1 MKYRQLALSL
11 VAGLT
16 VASAQAATPAHSY
29 VFSTGFS
36 DADVSW
42 SNATLS
48 DSGLNVGWDGQVAL
62 SNVLSS
68 PEYSLDLVLSL
79 DRTDWQRKV
88 LDFKGLSTDGGLYV
102 DFGQVSLS
110 DNAGAYVAS
119 SANVVS
125 ALSPVRLTFTR
136 TATGLFSSYVN
147 GALQFSFDDAAN
159 LTTFGTSGIFFKDD
173 AAGCGYCQT
182 GGSLAYVNVYDTAL
196 SAREVSSIG
205 NPVTPAVPEPESA
218 ALLVAGLLTAGTLF
232 KRRQAR

>member
-1 MKYRQLALSL
+1 MKYRQIALSL
-11 VAGLT
+11 IAGLT
-16 VASAQAATPAHSY
+16 VASAQAAAPSHSY
-29 VFSTGFS
+29 VFGTGFS

-42 SNATLS
+42 SNASLS
-48 DSGLNVGWDGQVAL
+48 ATGLDVSWDGQVSI

-68 PEYSLDLVLSL
+68 PEYSLDLVLTV

-88 LDFKGLSTDGGLYV
+88 LDFKSLSTDGGIYV
-102 DFGQVSLS
+102 DFGKVSLS
-110 DNAGAYVAS
+110 DDAGAYAATGPS
-119 SANVVS
+119 SVS

-136 TATGLFSSYVN
+136 TAAGLFSSYVN
-147 GALQFSFDDAAN
+147 GALQFSFNDATN

-182 GGSLAYVNVYDTAL
+182 SGSLAYVNVYDTAL
-196 SAREVSSIG
+196 SAREVSGIN

-218 ALLVAGLLTAGTLF
+218 ALVLAGLLTAGSLL